1 VLTLRLSLIP
11 LLVSATLTAPAAAQT
26 LTTTLFERYLD
37 SLREQQGIPGMA
49 AALVQDGQIVWE
61 RGFGLQNVE
70 ASVAVR
76 PDTPFLVADLSQ
88 ALASTVLLRKCV
100 DQSHMEVSDPLQR
113 WLPRHPEPNVKLN
126 QLLRHAAPSGG
137 YQYDPSRFAWLSDV
151 IDECSKKPYPTQLAE
166 EVFDRLGMVDSVPGR
181 DLEDPASPSRLL
193 FTPDRVERYTGVLK
207 RLAVPYRVDS
217 RGRPVRSEYPPKII
231 DASTGVVSTVRDL
244 ARFDA
249 ALDRGFLLQA
259 DTLELSWSAVAG
271 MPTGLGWFVQR
282 YNGELLIWHF
292 GYAKDAF
299 SSLIVKVP
307 SRRLTMILLANSD
320 GLSAPFAL
328 SNGDVTRSLFAT
340 LFLRLALP

>member
-1 VLTLRLSLIP
+1 VQSLKLSLILS
-11 LLVSATLTAPAAAQT
+11 LLSAALTAPAAAQT

-37 SLREQQGIPGMA
+37 SLREQHGIPGMA
-49 AALVQDGQIVWE
+49 AALVQDGQLVWE
-61 RGFGLQNVE
+61 RGFGMQNLE
-70 ASVAVR
+70 ASLPVR

-88 ALASTVLLRKCV
+88 TLASAVLLRKCV

-113 WLPRHPEPNVKLN
+113 WLPRHPEPNVKVN
-126 QLLRHAAPSGG
+126 QLLSHSAPDGG
-137 YQYDPSRFAWLSDV
+137 YQYDPARFAWLSDV
-151 IDECSKKPYPTQLAE
+151 IYECSKQQYPRQLAE
-166 EVFDRLGMVDSVPGR
+166 EVFDRFAMIDSVPGR
-181 DLEDPASPSRLL
+181 DIEDASSPNRLL
-193 FTPDRVERYTGVLK
+193 FTPDRLNRYADVLK
-207 RLAVPYRVDS
+207 RLAVPYRLDN
-217 RGRPVRSEYPPKII
+217 RGRPVRSNYPPKTI

-259 DTLELSWSAVAG
+259 DTLELSWSAMTG

-299 SSLIVKVP
+299 SSLMVKVP
-307 SRRLTMILLANSD
+307 SRRLTLILLANSD

-340 LFLRLALP
+340 LFLRLAIP